1 MSSSSGHRARPYGKS
16 KGSSALA
23 RSMQGRQGMARIDGE
38 GLTRVESTH
47 RSDPQRH
54 TAAGRWGRYFSLA
67 ADGAC
72 IASERLGKP
81 ETVPAQKE
89 STLYGSEDSEVV
101 R

>member
-1 MSSSSGHRARPYGKS
+1 
-16 KGSSALA
+16 
-23 RSMQGRQGMARIDGE
+23 MARIDGE
-38 GLTRVESTH
+38 GLTRVGSTRR

-72 IASERLGKP
+72 IASERLGRP

-89 STLYGSEDSEVV
+89 STLYGSEDPEVV

>member
-16 KGSSALA
+16 KGSSALPA
-23 RSMQGRQGMARIDGE
+23 RCTGAGNGE
-38 GLTRVESTH
+38 GLTRVGSTR